1 MVIWGLAAGTE
12 NYIYNK
18 SISWA
23 LYKAPEIKQ
32 KNQSRFSNLIKK
44 TNPDILKK
52 IQWNIYPKEL
62 TLDGIKIFPEVVIVT
77 KFKKLS
83 LSVHHP
89 YL

>member
-12 NYIYNK
+12 NYICNK

-44 TNPDILKK
+44 QTMTSEKNTIEYLSQGTNFGWYQD
-52 IQWNIYPKEL
+52 
-62 TLDGIKIFPEVVIVT
+62 
-77 KFKKLS
+77 LS
-83 LSVHHP
+83 
-89 YL
+89 